1 MYKHEQEIIQMDSG
15 VARGVNGVAEATP
28 IFQVLFNNFS
38 QKIRVKNRIY
48 CRLHQ
53 SQNPTYLPAYLNDCS
68 ELENV

>member
-1 MYKHEQEIIQMDSG
+1 MEYILNSG
-15 VARGVNGVAEATP
+15 VARGVAGVAEATP

-53 SQNPTYLPAYLNDCS
+53 SQNPTYLPGRPLTNNCKSSIVVFIHA
-68 ELENV
+68 